1 MTGSGWSPRVGWTR
15 SRRRSCTGASCTPR
29 PRSAGTTNSPAFW
42 PACRPMRTAAAR
54 RLNWQ
59 ARPAKRRETRMAI
72 IEARGLARTFTSRK
86 RTVAAVRG
94 VDLTVSEGEVVGF
107 LGPNGAGK
115 TTTLRML
122 TTLLRP
128 TAGTATVAGADLLA
142 DPVGVRRR
150 IGYVA
155 QAIGATG
162 GGSDPNATVGEEITL
177 QARLYRVPEQQVA
190 ERARLVASQLELGG
204 LEDRLVKTLSGGQRR
219 RLDIALG
226 LVHSPPLVF
235 LDEPTTGLDPQSR
248 SNLWDHI
255 RRLREDLGTT
265 VFLTTHYLD
274 EADAL
279 CDRILVIDYGKIVAE
294 GTPDELKRRIAGDVI
309 TLSVSGG
316 PDAAKGVLA
325 AHEGIRDLT
334 VSGRSLRLTVDH
346 GGEGPPCLLREPD
359 PAGLSLRSIQ
369 LARPTL
375 DDVFLTV
382 TGRSLREDAPQTAPL
397 DRVPVA

>member
-1 MTGSGWSPRVGWTR
+1 
-15 SRRRSCTGASCTPR
+15 
-29 PRSAGTTNSPAFW
+29 
-42 PACRPMRTAAAR
+42 
-54 RLNWQ
+54 
-59 ARPAKRRETRMAI
+59 MAI

-86 RTVAAVRG
+86 RTVEAVRG
-94 VDLTVSEGEVVGF
+94 VDLTVSEGEIVGF

-128 TAGTATVAGADLLA
+128 TAGSATV
-142 DPVGVRRR
+142 VGVRRR

-162 GGSDPNATVGEEITL
+162 GGSDPNAMVGEEIAL
-177 QARLYRVPEQQVA
+177 QARLYRVPPGEIA
-190 ERARLVASQLELGG
+190 ERTARLTRQLDLGG
-204 LEDRLVKTLSGGQRR
+204 LDDRLVKTLSGGQRR
-219 RLDIALG
+219 RLDISLG
-226 LVHSPPLVF
+226 LVHSPRLVF

-265 VFLTTHYLD
+265 IFLTTHYLD

-294 GTPDELKRRIAGDVI
+294 GSPEELKRRISGDVI

-325 AHEGIRDLT
+325 GHEGIRDIT
-334 VSGRSLRLTVDH
+334 VSGRSLRLTVDR
-346 GGEGPPCLLREPD
+346 GEEALPGMLRELD
-359 PAGLSLRSIQ
+359 TAGLALQSIQ

-382 TGRSLREDAPQTAPL
+382 TGRSLREDAPAAAPP

>member
-1 MTGSGWSPRVGWTR
+1 
-15 SRRRSCTGASCTPR
+15 
-29 PRSAGTTNSPAFW
+29 
-42 PACRPMRTAAAR
+42 
-54 RLNWQ
+54 
-59 ARPAKRRETRMAI
+59 
-72 IEARGLARTFTSRK
+72 
-86 RTVAAVRG
+86 
-94 VDLTVSEGEVVGF
+94 VGF

-162 GGSDPNATVGEEITL
+162 GGSDPNATVAEEITL
-177 QARLYRVPEQQVA
+177 QAQLYRVPRDQTA
-190 ERARLVASQLELGG
+190 ARTKVLTSQLELTG
-204 LEDRLVKTLSGGQRR
+204 LDDRLVKTLSGGQRR

-226 LVHSPPLVF
+226 LVHSPGLVF

-248 SNLWDHI
+248 SNLWHHI
-255 RRLREDLGTT
+255 RQLREELGTT

-279 CDRILVIDYGKIVAE
+279 CDRILVIDYGQIVAA
-294 GTPDELKRRIAGDVI
+294 GTPDDLKRRISGDVI
-309 TLSVSGG
+309 TLAVGG
-316 PDAAKGVLA
+316 SPEAARGVLA
-325 AHEGIRDLT
+325 SQPEVREVLT
-334 VSGRSLRLTVDH
+334 VDRSLRLTVDR
-346 GGEGPPCLLREPD
+346 GEASLPGLLRALD
-359 PAGLSLRSIQ
+359 AAGITLESIQ
-369 LARPTL
+369 LARPSL

-382 TGRSLREDAPQTAPL
+382 TGRSLREDSPAEAAEP
-397 DRVPVA
+397 VPAGR